1 MFRLSQGGGVQTKQS
16 FSMKSILKSPILATG
31 SLLLLCGDI
40 HAQIDPFKKSSTQVS
55 ASGGT
60 QPFTAETFQEV
71 ADRAT
76 PGVLGV
82 AVYDFQTGSLQGV
95 NMERSFPS
103 MSVFKAFL
111 AAEVLSRVDAGQL
124 SLDKKITLAPED
136 IRDGLGSIDGSGG
149 GTFTV
154 QELLRAAL
162 IESDNS
168 AADALLRLSGGP
180 EKLTG
185 WLRDKGL
192 RGIRC
197 DRDLRTQGREQSGI
211 PQALSPGRNASTL
224 RDKVG
229 EESRRAAFESAKSD
243 PRDTTTP
250 EGAVRFLIA
259 LKKGELLS
267 AASTNLLLGWLGEVK
282 TGQSRLKAG
291 FASQTALA
299 HKTGTSSTY
308 EGVTLATNDI
318 GLATLPDGRMLAIAV
333 FLGNA
338 QGSDEARNG
347 LIAACARVASKPS
360 ASQESNP

>member
-1 MFRLSQGGGVQTKQS
+1 
-16 FSMKSILKSPILATG
+16 MKSLPKFSLLATG
-31 SLLLLCGDI
+31 AFLLLCGNAA
-40 HAQIDPFKKSSTQVS
+40 AQLDPFKKETTDAVRP
-55 ASGGT
+55 GGA

-95 NMERSFPS
+95 NMSRPFPS

-111 AAEVLSRVDAGQL
+111 AAEVLSQVDAGQL

-136 IRDGLGSIDGSGG
+136 LRDGLGSIDGSGG

-162 IESDNS
+162 LESDNS
-168 AADALLRLSGGP
+168 AADALLQLSGGP
-180 EKLTG
+180 KKLTA
-185 WLRDKGL
+185 WLHDKGL
-192 RGIRC
+192 SGIRS

-211 PQALSPGRNASTL
+211 PPKLSPGRNASTL
-224 RDKVG
+224 RNEV
-229 EESRRAAFESAKSD
+229 EEENRRAAFEAAQTD

-250 EGAVRFLIA
+250 EGAVRFLVA

-267 AASTNLLLGWLGEVK
+267 AASTDRLLGWLGEVK
-282 TGQSRLKAG
+282 TGQGRLKAG

-318 GLATLPDGRMLAIAV
+318 GLATLPDGRTLAIAV

-338 QGSDEARNG
+338 QGSDEARSA